1 MALMF
6 PKPNR
11 KPRKASKTDAERKYH
26 QRVAELGCAVCRRL
40 GYGATPAQVHHQRT
54 GQGWGRADHYD
65 VAPLCVEHHTGKTG
79 VHSMGRAE
87 FERFYGF
94 SEVDLVNET
103 KEILGYKC

>member
-11 KPRKASKTDAERKYH
+11 KPRKSKKTQAEKDYH
-26 QRVAELGCAVCRRL
+26 ARVAELGCAVCRRL